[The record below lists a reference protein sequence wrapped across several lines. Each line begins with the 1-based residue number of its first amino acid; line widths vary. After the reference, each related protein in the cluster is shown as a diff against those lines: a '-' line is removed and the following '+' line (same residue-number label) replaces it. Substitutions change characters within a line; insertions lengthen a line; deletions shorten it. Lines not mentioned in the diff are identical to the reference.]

1 MIVSVVFAAR
11 RLRDRSSEIT
21 SCKLIGVIH
30 LGKYF
35 FLSSSLADLEVRRTR
50 GKSATMPNV
59 NNPLSGN
66 QPPSMFMPE
75 PMVVTIGLF
84 VTMLFTLI
92 GWLADK
98 WKTAKKEAEE
108 AKV

>member
-1 MIVSVVFAAR
+1 
-11 RLRDRSSEIT
+11 
-21 SCKLIGVIH
+21 
-30 LGKYF
+30 
-35 FLSSSLADLEVRRTR
+35 
-50 GKSATMPNV
+50 MPNV

-75 PMVVTIGLF
+75 PIVVTIGLF